1 MWFDEAVIYQIYP
14 LGLCGAPLV
23 NNGGECEEEAGNHRI
38 LRILDWIDHIKSMGT
53 SCVLFFS
60 RKASITPHENIVL
73 KAPPSNTIPV
83 FINQDSPYF

>member
-23 NNGGECEEEAGNHRI
+23 NNGGECEEEDRNHRI

-53 SCVLFFS
+53 S
-60 RKASITPHENIVL
+60 
-73 KAPPSNTIPV
+73 
-83 FINQDSPYF
+83 